1 MLKQFTVKFEA
12 TDIMD
17 LVLFSAEG
25 MTEQDLNV
33 EFSKKKKQASQT
45 SVNKISLELIN
56 RVTHPYTHRDCR
68 SQHQCLS
75 QR

>member
-1 MLKQFTVKFEA
+1 MKLKQFAVKFEA

-33 EFSKKKKQASQT
+33 EFRKKASLTDKCQQDLVGADKQSYASAHT
-45 SVNKISLELIN
+45 S
-56 RVTHPYTHRDCR
+56 
-68 SQHQCLS
+68 
-75 QR
+75 